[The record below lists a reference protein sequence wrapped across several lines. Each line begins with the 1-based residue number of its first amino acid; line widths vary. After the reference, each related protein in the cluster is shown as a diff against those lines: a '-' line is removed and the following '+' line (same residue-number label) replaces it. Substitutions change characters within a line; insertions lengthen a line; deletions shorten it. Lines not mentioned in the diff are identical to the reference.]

1 MFLNSWR
8 IRLGA
13 IGGGIILMVTW
24 MVCGG
29 SMVPGSEPRILIEF
43 GTEPDVFA
51 GLEVEID
58 GKVAGKLERIGQ
70 TTRTAFKVT
79 PGAHTV
85 RVLHPEFG
93 CRPAQVT
100 ADIPGMSTMLLLDH
114 DEMPGPD
121 NRPMLTLHP

>member
-13 IGGGIILMVTW
+13 MGAGIVLMVTW
-24 MVCGG
+24 MVWGG
-29 SMVPGSEPRILIEF
+29 SMLPGSEPRVLIEF
-43 GTEPDVFA
+43 GADPDQFA
-51 GLEVEID
+51 GLDVEID
-58 GKVAGKLERIGQ
+58 GQVAGKLEQIGQ
-70 TTRTAFKVT
+70 ATRTAFKVS

-93 CRPAQVT
+93 CRPAEVT
-100 ADIPGMSTMLLLDH
+100 ADTPGMSTMLLLDH

-121 NRPMLTLHP
+121 SRPMLTLHP